1 LEGDRVVLVAQ
12 RLPGKRWR
20 NLQSFPAQMVADMH
34 KAAMKPVR
42 VDFRMDKELGG
53 TEGQP

>member
-1 LEGDRVVLVAQ
+1 MWHVIDLEGDRVVLVAQ

-34 KAAMKPVR
+34 KAAMGAVKTNF
-42 VDFRMDKELGG
+42 DSWM
-53 TEGQP
+53 